1 MKAFQKLEIRGEK
14 DHLVD
19 FLTRIKSGE
28 YENFTYVGDKSD
40 DYAMMIASSKE
51 YTATFLSTEIEGA
64 IAYVWLVISDGEL
77 LYVSNITPNKSGQLT
92 YNQYN
97 AILKKFFNEVVEIQ
111 NSKGLSVTL
120 SKGSVTIED
129 FAGIETTNKLKNWI
143 NSANPSTLNTHPL
156 DFKRWCDF
164 VFTAYL
170 KKSNLT
176 ATQFERYLI
185 EEVKI
190 YDEELVSKVVLEYE
204 YSLDLLSEYDKRSS
218 L

>member
-1 MKAFQKLEIRGEK
+1 MKVFQKLEIRGEK
-14 DHLVD
+14 QHLVH
-19 FLTRIKSGE
+19 FLKSVKYGE
-28 YENFTYVGDKSD
+28 YENFTYVGEKSD
-40 DYAMMIASSKE
+40 EYAMMIASSKDC
-51 YTATFLSTEIEGA
+51 TATFLSNEIEGA
-64 IAYVWLVISDGEL
+64 IAYVWLVISNEL

-97 AILKKFFNEVVEIQ
+97 AILKKFFNEAIEVQDTEE
-111 NSKGLSVTL
+111 LSVTL
-120 SKGSVTIED
+120 SKGSATIED

-143 NSANPSTLNTHPL
+143 NSANLSTLNTNPH

-176 ATQFERYLI
+176 ANQFEQYLI
-185 EEVKI
+185 EEVRI
-190 YDEELVSKVVLEYE
+190 YDEDLVSKVVLEYE